1 LGKGDGPIVAPCAS
15 GNAAKSSYSIPLL
28 ANKEVAVAAASWLKY
43 AYLAYASKPRADR
56 QLYRL
61 VKLHGIC
68 RIVELGIGN
77 VQRTTN
83 LIEVAQRYADDTKV
97 AYTGLDWFES
107 RNSDL
112 PALTLK
118 NAHCEFQST
127 GAQVR
132 LVPGDPGRSLRGAA
146 NSHPHTGLLLISAAV
161 LDSSLETAWFYVP
174 RMLDGRSIVL
184 RERLSESGESAFEL
198 VSMQRLAEFVEGA
211 SSRQAA

>member
-1 LGKGDGPIVAPCAS
+1 L
-15 GNAAKSSYSIPLL
+15 AAH
-28 ANKEVAVAAASWLKY
+28 KEVAVAAASWLKY
-43 AYLAYASKPRADR
+43 AYLAYASKPRTDR

-77 VQRTTN
+77 VERTTN
-83 LIEVAQRYADDTKV
+83 LIDVAQRFTEDAKV
-97 AYTGLDWFES
+97 AYTGLDWFDS
-107 RNSDL
+107 RSCDL

-118 NAHCEFQST
+118 QTHCQLQAT

-161 LDSSLETAWFYVP
+161 SDISLESAWFYVP

-184 RERLSESGESAFEL
+184 RERLSEVGEPSFEL
-198 VSMQRLAEFVEGA
+198 VSMQRLAELVERA

>member
-1 LGKGDGPIVAPCAS
+1 M
-15 GNAAKSSYSIPLL
+15 
-28 ANKEVAVAAASWLKY
+28 AAASWLKF
-43 AYLAYASKPRADR
+43 AYLAYASKPRTDR

-77 VQRTTN
+77 VERTTN
-83 LIEVAQRYADDTKV
+83 LIDVAQRYAADGKV
-97 AYTGLDWFES
+97 AYTGLDWFDS
-107 RNSDL
+107 RNVDL

-118 NAHCEFQST
+118 QTHVQLQAT

-161 LDSSLETAWFYVP
+161 PDSSLETAWFYVP

-184 RERLSESGESAFEL
+184 RERHSEAGESTFEL
-198 VSMQRLAEFVEGA
+198 VSMQRLAEFVERA
-211 SSRQAA
+211 STRQAA